1 MHKVPVQK
9 FLIAMIW
16 ESTRVE
22 RERSDRGRR
31 GLKAGQSG
39 GGLAGVTVLALDF
52 GGRDFLGGMIA
63 GIWSSWGILD
73 EIKMLWKID
82 LEVQLFIFYCF

>member
-1 MHKVPVQK
+1 
-9 FLIAMIW
+9 MIW

-22 RERSDRGRR
+22 RERSDEGKR

-39 GGLAGVTVLALDF
+39 GGFAGVTVLALDF
-52 GGRDFLGGMIA
+52 GGSDFLGGMIV
-63 GIWSSWGILD
+63 GLCGSWGMVD
-73 EIKMLWKID
+73 EIKMLWRINLERE